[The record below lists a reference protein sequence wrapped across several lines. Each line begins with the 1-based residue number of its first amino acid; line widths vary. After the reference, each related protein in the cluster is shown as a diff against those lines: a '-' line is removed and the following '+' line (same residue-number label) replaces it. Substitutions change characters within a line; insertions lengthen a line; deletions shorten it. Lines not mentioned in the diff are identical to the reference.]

1 MRRGFSDRKDK
12 AMKTRKRVGTFAL
25 SLLLCASLLCGAAS
39 AAAPALTFALT
50 VDGES
55 VRAASPGDTL
65 TVRFSVLRTDAAA
78 PFSLFAIQN
87 EIEFDM
93 DFFEFVENSVV
104 TRYAN
109 ADASLQTRVQG
120 QQIVKASALGGPEYA
135 AEQVFCEFQL
145 KVKSAATGS
154 GWARCSEAKASDADH
169 APVTISER
177 NLTVTVSGGSS
188 GSSGSSGG
196 SSGSSSGSSSGG
208 SSGSSGGGSS
218 SSGGSSGGSS
228 SGGKSSGSSG
238 SKSGS
243 SGKTDNGA
251 TVADNGES
259 VTSGGE
265 TGQLS
270 GETTPV
276 HTVSD
281 GGDSGATV
289 TDASENATPV
299 ATNETPVAAA
309 CPKDASCPLAAFS
322 DLDPSAWYHD
332 GVHFCVERGI
342 MNGFSDGTFGPQRI
356 VSRAQLAM
364 ILWNRAGRPE
374 SDTELTF
381 KDTDANGW
389 YAGAVRWAL
398 QKGILT
404 GYSADAFG
412 PNDVLTRQQL
422 AAILYRYGGASAPSD
437 ALEKLL
443 AYEDA
448 AQIGSY
454 ARNALAWAVDA
465 GLIQGTSPVT
475 LNPRGNATRA
485 QTAVIITRYL
495 SNAKEG
501 A

>member
-1 MRRGFSDRKDK
+1 
-12 AMKTRKRVGTFAL
+12 MKTRKRVGVWAL
-25 SLLLCASLLCGAAS
+25 SLALCALLCGTAS
-39 AAAPALTFALT
+39 ASAPALTFALT

-55 VRAASPGDTL
+55 VRAASRGDTL
-65 TVRFSVLRTDAAA
+65 TVRFSVLRTDAAE
-78 PFSLFAIQN
+78 PFALFAIQN

-93 DFFEFVENSVV
+93 DFFEFVENSIV

-109 ADASLQTRVQG
+109 ADADLQTRVQG
-120 QQIVKASALGGPEYA
+120 QEIIKASALGGPDYA
-135 AEQVFCEFQL
+135 AEQAFCEFQL
-145 KVKSAATGS
+145 KVKDSATGS

-169 APVTISER
+169 APATISER
-177 NLTVTVSGGSS
+177 NLTVTVSASGGNGGSS
-188 GSSGSSGG
+188 GG
-196 SSGSSSGSSSGG
+196 GSSSGSSSGG
-208 SSGSSGGGSS
+208 GSSSGSSGGGSS
-218 SSGGSSGGSS
+218 SGSSSGSGGGSSGS
-228 SGGKSSGSSG
+228 GKSSGSSG

-243 SGKTDNGA
+243 SAKKDNGA

-276 HTVSD
+276 HTD
-281 GGDSGATV
+281 TEGGDSGATE
-289 TDASENATPV
+289 TRTPSV

-342 MNGFSDGTFGPQRI
+342 MNGFSDGTFGPQKN

-364 ILWNRAGRPE
+364 ILWNREGRPE

-389 YAGAVRWAL
+389 YAGAIRWAL

-404 GYSADAFG
+404 GYNPNAFG

-422 AAILYRYGGASAPSD
+422 AAILYRYGGAAAPSD
-437 ALEKLL
+437 ASEKLS

>member
-1 MRRGFSDRKDK
+1 
-12 AMKTRKRVGTFAL
+12 MKKRISVGAFAL
-25 SLLLCASLLCGAAS
+25 SLPLCALLLLLLCGTAS

-65 TVRFSVLRTDAAA
+65 TVRFSVLRTDAAE
-78 PFSLFAIQN
+78 PFALFAIQN

-145 KVKSAATGS
+145 KVKDTATGS

-169 APVTISER
+169 APATIAER
-177 NLTVTVSGGSS
+177 NLTVTVSASGGSS
-188 GSSGSSGG
+188 SGSGSSGG

-208 SSGSSGGGSS
+208 GSSSGSSGGGSS
-218 SSGGSSGGSS
+218 SGSSSGSGGGSS
-228 SGGKSSGSSG
+228 SSGKSSASSG

-243 SGKTDNGA
+243 SVKTDNGA

-259 VTSGGE
+259 VKSGGE

-281 GGDSGATV
+281 GGDSGATE
-289 TDASENATPV
+289 TRTPSV
-299 ATNETPVAAA
+299 ATNEAPVAAA

-332 GVHFCVERGI
+332 GVHFCVENGI
-342 MNGFSDGTFGPQRI
+342 MNGFSDGTFGPQRN

-364 ILWNRAGRPE
+364 ILWNREGRPAA
-374 SDTELTF
+374 DTELTF

-422 AAILYRYGGASAPSD
+422 AAILYRYGGAAASSD
-437 ALEKLL
+437 ALEKLS

-465 GLIQGTSPVT
+465 GLIQGTTPVT

>member
-1 MRRGFSDRKDK
+1 
-12 AMKTRKRVGTFAL
+12 MKKRISVGAWAL
-25 SLLLCASLLCGAAS
+25 SLLLCALLCGTAS
-39 AAAPALTFALT
+39 AAAPALTFALD
-50 VDGES
+50 VGGES

-65 TVRFSVLRTDAAA
+65 TVRFSILRTDAAE
-78 PFSLFAIQN
+78 PFSLFTIQN

-93 DFFEFVENSVV
+93 DFFEFVENSIV

-109 ADASLQTRVQG
+109 ADASLQTRVMG
-120 QQIVKASALGGPEYA
+120 QQIVKASALGGPDYA

-145 KVKSAATGS
+145 KVKSNATGS
-154 GWARCSEAKASDADH
+154 GWVRCSEASAINTDH
-169 APVTISER
+169 NSVTVTER
-177 NLTVTVSGGSS
+177 NLTVTVSESGGNGGGSS
-188 GSSGSSGG
+188 SGGSSSGGGSGGG
-196 SSGSSSGSSSGG
+196 SSGSSS
-208 SSGSSGGGSS
+208 SGSGSGSS
-218 SSGGSSGGSS
+218 SS
-228 SGGKSSGSSG
+228 GKSSGSSG

-259 VTSGGE
+259 VTSGGA
-265 TGQLS
+265 TANS
-270 GETTPV
+270 
-276 HTVSD
+276 
-281 GGDSGATV
+281 GDSGA
-289 TDASENATPV
+289 SETTTLPV
-299 ATNETPVAAA
+299 ETNETPVVSAAA

-332 GVHFCVERGI
+332 GIHFCAERGI
-342 MNGFSDGTFGPQRI
+342 MNGFSDGTFGPQKI

-364 ILWNRAGRPE
+364 ILWNLEGRPAA
-374 SDTELTF
+374 DAELTF
-381 KDTDANGW
+381 KDTDENGW

-404 GYSADAFG
+404 GYGADAFG

-422 AAILYRYGGASAPSD
+422 AAILYRYQGAAAPSD
-437 ALEKLL
+437 ASEKLS

-448 AQIGSY
+448 AQIGAY
-454 ARNALAWAVDA
+454 ARDALAWAVGA
-465 GLIQGTSPVT
+465 GLIQGTTPVT

-485 QTAVIITRYL
+485 QTAVIITRCL